1 MLDVVGSTVPR
12 RQLGRYLQQR
22 RTEGNLS
29 VQRVCAELD
38 CSPQKLWR
46 IESGLATVKVPDVRA
61 LCEVYAIGP
70 EMTKLLVD
78 LAKQGSP
85 TGWWQAYDDIVP
97 DWFEPYLVL
106 ESSADRL
113 RHYDT
118 ELVHGLL
125 QTVRYMTEVIKVG
138 RPELSEEKQH
148 RRVELRQQ
156 RQKMLG
162 RSGPLRARMEFIL
175 SEAVLRRPIRDHAAM
190 ADQLRYLAEINE
202 LPDISVRVLP
212 LSVGPHAASVAGSF
226 AVLDFPQPRRQDG
239 DPPVVYQ
246 EGPTGALY
254 LDRPVEIALF
264 DGIWQALTELALSER
279 ESSDII
285 YSFAGE
291 RR

>member
-1 MLDVVGSTVPR
+1 VLEVIGSTVPR

-38 CSPQKLWR
+38 YSPQKLWR

-61 LCEVYAIGP
+61 LCEVYAIDP
-70 EMTKLLVD
+70 EMTKLLVG

-85 TGWWQAYDDIVP
+85 TGWWQAYNDAIP
-97 DWFEPYLVL
+97 EWFEPYVVL

-118 ELVHGLL
+118 ELIHGLL
-125 QTVRYMTEVIKVG
+125 QSVPYMTEVMRVG
-138 RPELSEEKQH
+138 RPDWADEK
-148 RRVELRQQ
+148 RARGIELRLQ

-190 ADQLRYLAEINE
+190 ADQLRYLAEVNE
-202 LPDISVRVLP
+202 FPDISVRVLP
-212 LSVGPHAASVAGSF
+212 LSVGPHAASVAG
-226 AVLDFPQPRRQDG
+226 
-239 DPPVVYQ
+239 
-246 EGPTGALY
+246 ALY
-254 LDRPVEIALF
+254 LDRPVEIARF
-264 DGIWQALTELALSER
+264 ESIWQALTELALSER

-285 YSFAGE
+285 HSFAGE